1 MLQIMIMLFCS
12 GLSTTMLLRTIFKAL
27 QNTNEVVVS
36 YFLIKILLQT
46 IFFLFAFTML
56 FISKENATLQKCDC
70 CQVGIETG

>member
-36 YFLIKILLQT
+36 YFLIKILLQAQ
-46 IFFLFAFTML
+46 FFP
-56 FISKENATLQKCDC
+56 KKCDW
-70 CQVGIETG
+70 CQA

>member
-36 YFLIKILLQT
+36 NFLIKILLQT
-46 IFFLFAFTML
+46 IFFLFAFTMHL
-56 FISKENATLQKCDC
+56 VYERKYVIKKMRLVSGLNRT
-70 CQVGIETG
+70 